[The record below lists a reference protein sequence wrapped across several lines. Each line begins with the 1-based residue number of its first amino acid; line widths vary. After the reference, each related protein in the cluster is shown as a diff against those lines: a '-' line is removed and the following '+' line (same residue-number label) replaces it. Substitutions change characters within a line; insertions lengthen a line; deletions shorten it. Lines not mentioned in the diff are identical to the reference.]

1 MKKLVCTA
9 LAAVMAFSLAAC
21 GSGSAGSGDG
31 DSSVYRVL
39 YSGEVETLNYL
50 TSSSTDELKSAYNT
64 QDCLVEYDSY
74 GNVLPGL
81 AESWERDGEVWTFH
95 LRKGAKWV
103 DYTGKEVA
111 EVTANDFVSS
121 AAYALDAANGSSTAY
136 MMTNTLKNAEEYNLY
151 TAYLVQSEN
160 GTKTTDAEGNPI
172 EPVAE
177 VSFEDVG
184 VKALDDYT
192 LQYTT
197 DGEKPWFISAL
208 SFGCFYPVYGPF
220 LEEKG
225 ELFGTDNQNLL
236 FCGAYYMS
244 EFLPQQ
250 SHVYQKNPLY
260 WDKDKVYIDT
270 IKKTYNADASTVA
283 PEMLKRGEID
293 EASISTD
300 LIDAWLAD
308 DATKDMVRPERADSS
323 YTYFISFNFEP
334 SFDEEYEPDNWI
346 KAVNNEN
353 FRKSIYYG
361 LDRVKSF
368 SVQMPEDAESLLL
381 NTITPAAFA
390 VGESGTD
397 YTMMGSLKDIT
408 TGNPYNEEQA
418 LACRDA
424 AKEELTAAGATF
436 PVKVLFVINPNETNC
451 DKEVQVIE
459 QQLEG
464 LLGSDYIDIQLMTGP
479 STGFLSEVRRTGDYG
494 MLICNWGFDYAD
506 PENAGEPFKA
516 GNSYQFMYTDE
527 SQGYTHK
534 TEETQAIV
542 NEYYSMMEAA
552 GEITDNNDE
561 RYAAFAEAEA
571 YLINHAMVIP
581 YHVSGGGYIASRL
594 NPFEGQYAPFGGANY
609 RYKGQHLLD
618 KPMSMT
624 EYEAAL
630 AEWEE
635 NRQDAAQ
642 AAAGE

>member
-1 MKKLVCTA
+1 MKKLACTA

-21 GSGSAGSGDG
+21 GSGSSGTG
-31 DSSVYRVL
+31 DSDAAVYRVL
-39 YSGEVETLNYL
+39 YGGEVETLNYL
-50 TSSSTDELKSAYNT
+50 VSSSTDELKSAYNT

-172 EPVAE
+172 EPVEE

-197 DGEKPWFISAL
+197 DGEKPWFVSAL
-208 SFGCFYPVYGPF
+208 SFGCFYPVHGPF

-250 SHVYQKNPLY
+250 SHVYQKNELY

-270 IKKTYNADASTVA
+270 VKKTYNADASTVA

-300 LIDAWLAD
+300 LINAWLAD
-308 DATKDMVRPERADSS
+308 DATKDMVRPSRPDSS

-424 AKEELTAAGATF
+424 AKEELAAAGATF

-527 SQGYTHK
+527 TKGYTNK

-542 NEYYSMMEAA
+542 NEYYAMMEAA
-552 GEITDNNDE
+552 GQITDNNDE

-581 YHVSGGGYIASRL
+581 YHMSGGGYIASRL
-594 NPFEGQYAPFGGANY
+594 NPFEGQYAPFGGANF

-624 EYEAAL
+624 EYETAL
-630 AEWEE
+630 AEWEK

-642 AAAGE
+642 AATGE